1 VQQRASFS
9 RFCHQKKYSRANKS
23 RLVPTQSE
31 NKNNPVRTSRGLSPH
46 KPKNYYL
53 CTSKRNFMNF
63 QNTREFAQQLDQQDE
78 LYNYRNEFIFPQV
91 NGKNVIYFTGNSL
104 GLQPKRTKAFV
115 DEVMNDWAKLAVD
128 GHFYADKPWWDYHER
143 FAIPLGEI
151 MGAKPSEITVM
162 NTLTVNLHLMMV
174 SFYRPTAKKYKIL
187 CEEKA
192 FPSDQYMFQSQAD
205 FHAQYL
211 GINPN
216 EIIIEI
222 KRREGEHNI
231 RLEDVLAKIEE
242 IGDEL
247 ALVLIGGVNY
257 YTGQVFDMKTITA
270 AAQKTGAYVGWDLA
284 HAAGNIEMNLHDWN
298 VDFACWCSYKY
309 MNSGPGNASGCFVHE
324 NHHYNAKLPRFAGW
338 WGHNKERRFKMEQQ
352 FEPVHGAD
360 GWQISNLPIL
370 SLAPY
375 LASVEMF
382 AEVGMTKLIKK
393 RNLLTSYLEFILHE
407 IDREIGGAGFE
418 IITPQNQEERACQL
432 SVYLHG
438 QGRSLFEY
446 LMKNGVITD
455 WREPNVIRFAPAPFY
470 CSFTDMYEF
479 GQILKKGIIG

>member
-1 VQQRASFS
+1 
-9 RFCHQKKYSRANKS
+9 
-23 RLVPTQSE
+23 
-31 NKNNPVRTSRGLSPH
+31 
-46 KPKNYYL
+46 
-53 CTSKRNFMNF
+53 MNF
-63 QNTREFAQQLDQQDE
+63 QNTREFAQQLDAQDE
-78 LYNYRNEFIFPQV
+78 LFKYRDEFIFPSI

-104 GLQPKRTKAFV
+104 GLQPKRTQAYV
-115 DEVMNDWAKLAVD
+115 DEVINDWAKLAVE

-143 FAIPLGEI
+143 FAVPLSGI

-174 SFYRPTAKKYKIL
+174 SFYRPTPKKYKII

-192 FPSDQYMFQSQAD
+192 FPSDQYMFQSQVK
-205 FHAQYL
+205 FH
-211 GINPN
+211 GFNPSDA
-216 EIIIEI
+216 IVEI

-231 RLEDVLAKIEE
+231 RHEDIIAKIEE
-242 IGDEL
+242 VGEEL

-257 YTGQVFDMKTITA
+257 YTGQVFDIKSITEA
-270 AAQKTGAYVGWDLA
+270 GHKTGAYVGWDLA
-284 HAAGNIEMNLHDWN
+284 HAAGNIELELHDWD

-324 NHHYNAKLPRFAGW
+324 RHHHDNDLPRFAGW
-338 WGHNKERRFKMEQQ
+338 WGHNKERRFKMEPD
-352 FEPVHGAD
+352 FDPVNGAD

-382 AEVGMTKLIKK
+382 AEVGMKKLIQK
-393 RNLLTSYLEFILHE
+393 RNLLTAYLEFILHE
-407 IDREIGGAGFE
+407 IDKEIDGTEFE

-438 QGRSLFEY
+438 QGRSLFDY

-455 WREPNVIRFAPAPFY
+455 WREPNVIRLAPAPFY
-470 CSFTDMYEF
+470 CSFEDMYEF
-479 GQILKKGIIG
+479 GQILKAGISKP

>member
-1 VQQRASFS
+1 
-9 RFCHQKKYSRANKS
+9 
-23 RLVPTQSE
+23 
-31 NKNNPVRTSRGLSPH
+31 
-46 KPKNYYL
+46 
-53 CTSKRNFMNF
+53 MNF
-63 QNTREFAQQLDQQDE
+63 QNTREFAQQLDAQDE
-78 LYNYRNEFIFPQV
+78 LFKYRDEFLFPSI

-104 GLQPKRTKAFV
+104 GLQPKRTQAYV
-115 DEVMNDWAKLAVD
+115 DEVMNDWAKLAVE
-128 GHFYADKPWWDYHER
+128 GHFYANKPWWDYHER
-143 FAIPLGEI
+143 FAIPLSGI

-174 SFYRPTAKKYKIL
+174 SFYQPTEKKYKII

-192 FPSDQYMFQSQAD
+192 FPSDQYMFQSQVK
-205 FHAQYL
+205 FHGYDPKDA
-211 GINPN
+211 IV
-216 EIIIEI
+216 EI

-231 RLEDVLAKIEE
+231 RHEDIIAKIEE
-242 IGDEL
+242 VGEEL

-257 YTGQVFDMKTITA
+257 YTGQVFDIKAITEA
-270 AAQKTGAYVGWDLA
+270 GHKTGAYVGWDLA
-284 HAAGNIEMNLHDWN
+284 HAAGNIELELHDWN

-324 NHHYNAKLPRFAGW
+324 KHHNDKELPRFAGW
-338 WGHNKERRFKMEQQ
+338 WGHNKERRFKMEPD
-352 FEPVHGAD
+352 FDPVHGAD

-382 AEVGMTKLIKK
+382 AEVGMKKLIQK
-393 RNLLTSYLEFILHE
+393 RNLLTAYLEFILHE
-407 IDREIGGAGFE
+407 IDKEIDGTEFE

-455 WREPNVIRFAPAPFY
+455 WREPNVIRLAPAPFY
-470 CSFTDMYEF
+470 CSFEDMYEF
-479 GQILKKGIIG
+479 GQILKNGISK